1 MFEALGIETLTP
13 RQASVMLGL
22 LLGVLF
28 GVLAEVTRF
37 CLRRA
42 VAGDPAER
50 RSAGGVWLAAL
61 VSAILGT
68 QIAVVLGL
76 ISFDG
81 HRFMAPDLPWLAVV
95 AGGLLFGVGMVM
107 TRGCISRLTVLLG
120 SGNLRALLVLAVFA
134 ITAHSTLKG
143 VLAPV
148 RTTLGSATIP
158 LGDMTSLAVLPGGA
172 LVWTALLV
180 AVGVALAIRS
190 GARPLHL
197 GLAALLGLLV
207 PAAWIGTGFVLFD
220 EFDPIAME
228 GLSTTSSSAE
238 GLFWLIA
245 SSSIPAGFG
254 TGFIGGIVAGAFV
267 GSVTSGPLSAGELQH
282 PGANRALSVRRD
294 PHGLR
299 RCSGGRL
306 HARRG
311 PLRGAD
317 PILRGNPGDHVD
329 RCWSRARRPGRRPR
343 ASCDSGAGRVAAIR
357 RSPRA

>member
-267 GSVTSGPLSAGELQH
+267 GSVTSGRFRPESFSTPAQTARYLCGAILMGFGGVLAGGCTLGAGLSGVPTLSFAAILAIMSIVAGAVL
-282 PGANRALSVRRD
+282 ADRVA
-294 PHGLR
+294 
-299 RCSGGRL
+299 GRE
-306 HARRG
+306 
-311 PLRGAD
+311 
-317 PILRGNPGDHVD
+317 
-329 RCWSRARRPGRRPR
+329 PR
-343 ASCDSGAGRVAAIR
+343 ATAVPAE
-357 RSPRA
+357 